1 MTDTLK
7 ALVFDLDGTLY
18 FSDELG
24 REIGRI
30 AAVYIARLKG
40 IDTAAAVK
48 LLRETRQRLTRSQGF
63 EASLSIACL
72 DLGGNL
78 EDLHALF
85 AREVNPEGILQ
96 RDERV
101 VASLAA
107 LGRRYALHLYT
118 NNNRALSS
126 RIMEIIG
133 VDGMFDRVFTIEDS
147 WRPKP
152 DRRVLTELFAGIGLE
167 PGETLFV
174 GDRYDIDL
182 LLPRQMGAQV
192 HLVGRIEDLLAL
204 NEITERGQTM
214 SGATKEMLDA
224 ILRAMEIEK
233 ETFDFYTRAEQKTFN
248 AGGKRI
254 FHWLAKTEEEHYLKL
269 SELYASLENSERWVF
284 YGGSTIEL
292 EPDADG
298 HVGFD
303 TGDREALEVA
313 MEIEKKGIAYF
324 GQLIEKT
331 ADPEGRSMLTTL
343 LNEEREHLRIIAEKY
358 GALSKG

>member
-18 FSDELG
+18 FCDQLG

-40 IDTAAAVK
+40 IETAAAAE
-48 LLRETRQRLTRSQGF
+48 LLRETRQQLTRSQGF

-72 DLGGNL
+72 DLGGSL
-78 EDLHALF
+78 EDLHVLF
-85 AREVNPEGILQ
+85 ASEVKPEGVLQ
-96 RDERV
+96 KDERV
-101 VASLAA
+101 VACLAA
-107 LGRRYALHLYT
+107 LGRRYALHIYT

-152 DRRVLTELFAGIGLE
+152 DRQVLTELFAGIGLE

-192 HLVGRIEDLLAL
+192 HLVGRTEDLLAL
-204 NEITERGQTM
+204 NR
-214 SGATKEMLDA
+214 L
-224 ILRAMEIEK
+224 
-233 ETFDFYTRAEQKTFN
+233 
-248 AGGKRI
+248 
-254 FHWLAKTEEEHYLKL
+254 L
-269 SELYASLENSERWVF
+269 SE
-284 YGGSTIEL
+284 
-292 EPDADG
+292 
-298 HVGFD
+298 
-303 TGDREALEVA
+303 DR
-313 MEIEKKGIAYF
+313 
-324 GQLIEKT
+324 
-331 ADPEGRSMLTTL
+331 P
-343 LNEEREHLRIIAEKY
+343 
-358 GALSKG
+358 